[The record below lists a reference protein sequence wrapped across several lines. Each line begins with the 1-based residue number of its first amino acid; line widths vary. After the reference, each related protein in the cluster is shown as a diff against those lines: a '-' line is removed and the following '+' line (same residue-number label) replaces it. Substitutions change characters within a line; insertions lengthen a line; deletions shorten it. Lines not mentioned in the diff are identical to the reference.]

1 MYRSH
6 HSSATSKLCSYQ
18 TVLGL
23 TTLAVRV
30 WCLRSLFNKSKHGS
44 SRSRIQIPLC
54 PPEGVKKFKSPCNPP
69 FSKGEMLK
77 RESASVDRKYLR
89 IPLFRV
95 RVPLFGKLIMRHIFL
110 TEHGE
115 HEVLFCLRDRL
126 WPQFFGTKHCGHSS
140 DDRPRAWNFA
150 GGVVAP
156 DMRETELAQPQ
167 R

>member
-95 RVPLFGKLIMRHIFL
+95 RVPLFGKEGL
-110 TEHGE
+110 GE
-115 HEVLFCLRDRL
+115 ICGVRSGL
-126 WPQFFGTKHCGHSS
+126 QFFSQLPFFK
-140 DDRPRAWNFA
+140 
-150 GGVVAP
+150 GGFNLAP
-156 DMRETELAQPQ
+156 LWKSMS
-167 R
+167 